1 MSNTSKPRTSR
12 GLLTRRLIHSL
23 VLGAALVVSGCG
35 MMMTM
40 MHGKVERPPADEFGF
55 GPRTSGQGAYQA
67 TLDPVQPIK
76 VGRMQTMR
84 LRLHN
89 GAGQPVDDATIAVD
103 GGMPQHGHG
112 LPTRPRVTRNHGDGL
127 YDVEG
132 MKFNMGG
139 WWVVKFR
146 IEAAAGSDSIVFN
159 LSL

>member
-1 MSNTSKPRTSR
+1 MSNTSKPRRSP
-12 GLLTRRLIHSL
+12 GLVTRRLIQSL
-23 VLGAALVVSGCG
+23 VLGAVLVVGGCG

-40 MHGKVERPPADEFGF
+40 MHGKVERPRAEEFGF
-55 GPRTSGQGAYQA
+55 GPRTSEQGAYQA
-67 TLDPVQPIK
+67 TLDPVQPVR

-84 LRLHN
+84 LRLRN
-89 GAGQPVDDATIAVD
+89 GAGQPVDGAAIVVD

-112 LPTRPRVTRNHGDGL
+112 LPTRPRVTANHGDGL

-146 IEAAAGSDSIVFN
+146 IDAAAGRDSIVFN
-159 LSL
+159 LDL